1 MGAGSCYDG
10 GGGVVAGEGEDEE
23 ALGRLWER
31 LAPELRQLL
40 AQRQNFKVVINCA
53 AGHSFAV
60 EVIKTLRF

>member
-10 GGGVVAGEGEDEE
+10 GEQVGEEQEE
-23 ALGRLWER
+23 AALGRLWER

-40 AQRQNFKVVINCA
+40 AQRQNFKIVINCA